1 MLRRVELAPRNL
13 FLRNPCQMRLLYVT
27 RVLGTYAAK
36 RGLLGKALR
45 IVDWLIGITERAQL
59 TTGNAI

>member
-1 MLRRVELAPRNL
+1 
-13 FLRNPCQMRLLYVT
+13 MRLLYVT